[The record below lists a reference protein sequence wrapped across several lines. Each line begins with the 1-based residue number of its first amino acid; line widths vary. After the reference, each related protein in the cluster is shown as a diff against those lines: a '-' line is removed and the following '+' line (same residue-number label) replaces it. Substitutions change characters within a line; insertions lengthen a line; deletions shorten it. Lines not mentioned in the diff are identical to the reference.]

1 MLANETIEGK
11 EAARRDSV
19 LAVGTSVLLP
29 CPFCK
34 GNERHWKLNKS
45 LFVYSDH
52 EEKCIFSGKPGD
64 PAFFNIKD
72 EKDIKRWNT
81 RPAR

>member
-1 MLANETIEGK
+1 MLTNETTEGK
-11 EAARRDSV
+11 ENAKRNSV
-19 LAVGTSVLLP
+19 LAVGTSVLLL

-34 GNERHWKLNKS
+34 GKEKHWQLNDS
-45 LFVYSDH
+45 LFVYIDH
-52 EEKCIFSGKPGD
+52 EEKCIFSGEPGD

-72 EKDIKRWNT
+72 VKDIKRWNT